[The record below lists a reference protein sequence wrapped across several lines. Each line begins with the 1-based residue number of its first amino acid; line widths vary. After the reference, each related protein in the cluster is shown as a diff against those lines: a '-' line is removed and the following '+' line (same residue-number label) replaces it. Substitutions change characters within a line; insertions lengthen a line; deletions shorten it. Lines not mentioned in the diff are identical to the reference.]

1 LMTAAR
7 TCINF
12 KYNHKSQDGNWCTTN
27 ELVSLLQ
34 CLLQI
39 KLYLQPLFD
48 AQYILF
54 FTTIIQTVFIGFG
67 INGFFELNLFG
78 S

>member
-1 LMTAAR
+1 MGIGAGILLRAR
-7 TCINF
+7 AINI
-12 KYNHKSQDGNWCTTN
+12 N